1 MCGFFIFIF
10 FIISSSNSH
19 TQQDPRFHS
28 PPLPAS
34 PEHLHHHTRY
44 FKVLQH
50 LRAVKLFIPLQRS
63 GASTDWSW
71 LLTQAWQTH
80 ATQTLPQ
87 TFVPTKIYALGLH
100 VLRFATS
107 KDFAREELLR
117 KSR

>member
-1 MCGFFIFIF
+1 MWIF
-10 FIISSSNSH
+10 FLNISSSNSH
-19 TQQDPRFHS
+19 TQQNPRFHS
-28 PPLPAS
+28 PFLPAS

-63 GASTDWSW
+63 GASTDWSQ

-80 ATQTLPQ
+80 ATPTLPQ
-87 TFVPTKIYALGLH
+87 NFVPTKSYTLGCMCCSLQP
-100 VLRFATS
+100 
-107 KDFAREELLR
+107 ARILPEELLK